1 MDTQPSLLKELS
13 RTFIWE
19 LRAPEKVAVGL
30 DVLGE
35 GLTEASQ
42 PCPNGLHYSVST
54 SKDSSKAPVRYCQG
68 GSLTRFDLL
77 NQAVVSLKVDANA
90 PVPPVLFQA
99 SAGPL
104 SKTRSST
111 SSC

>member
-13 RTFIWE
+13 RTFSWE
-19 LRAPEKVAVGL
+19 LQAPEKVVVSL

-35 GLTEASQ
+35 GLMEASQ
-42 PCPNGLHYSVST
+42 PCPNGLHYSVSM
-54 SKDSSKAPVRYCQG
+54 SKDGSKAPVQYCPG

-77 NQAVVSLKVDANA
+77 NQAVVSLTVDANA